1 MQNNFPLGF
10 KALPSTF
17 FDLIT
22 SSLRNI
28 DAGEEEEKKL
38 VKIAVQLP

>member
-1 MQNNFPLGF
+1 MLGIVLVTGSY
-10 KALPSTF
+10 KKKC
-17 FDLIT
+17 T
-22 SSLRNI
+22 SSFRNI